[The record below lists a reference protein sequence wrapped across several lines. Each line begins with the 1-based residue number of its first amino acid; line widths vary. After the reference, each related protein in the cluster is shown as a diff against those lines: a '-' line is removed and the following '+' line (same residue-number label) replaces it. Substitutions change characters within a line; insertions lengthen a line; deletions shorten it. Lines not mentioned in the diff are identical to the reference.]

1 MNEHQFREFYETT
14 RLPLRAYVLR
24 STGDASLAEDIVQE
38 AFVRLLGS
46 RVGAADPDGLR
57 RYLFR
62 VASNL
67 MRDHWRRQE
76 HRTGINQEEIADV
89 PDQHNDPLAQHDVND
104 ALSRL
109 TPTQRS
115 LVWLAYVE
123 GHPHREIAAMLKL
136 KEKSIRVLLHRA
148 RAKFLDILTD
158 MGLTRDE

>member
-14 RLPLRAYVLR
+14 RLHLRAYVVR
-24 STGDASLAEDIVQE
+24 STGDANLADDIVQE
-38 AFVRLLGS
+38 AFVRLLGAGIAETDS
-46 RVGAADPDGLR
+46 DGLR

-76 HRTGINQEEIADV
+76 HRTSINPEEIV
-89 PDQHNDPLAQHDVND
+89 ELPGQPDDPLAGHDMND

-109 TPTQRS
+109 SPMQRS
-115 LVWLAYVE
+115 LMWLAYVE

-136 KEKSIRVLLHRA
+136 KEKSIRVLLHRT
-148 RAKFLDILTD
+148 RTKLLDILTE